1 MGFLSKFFCLAMFCM
16 ALVSCANK
24 PPVEEGLQPEPVEL
38 DFRPLVLKWKADTPE
53 AEADSSKDSCV
64 IQITATL
71 MREPLVVKS
80 KVEELEYLVVYGKEG
95 ESLVFEGF
103 VTDKA
108 VSGKPEAHWT
118 ATCGKGEKVVVNF
131 HNGQ

>member
-1 MGFLSKFFCLAMFCM
+1 MFCM

-24 PPVEEGLQPEPVEL
+24 PSVDENQPEPVEL
-38 DFRPLVLKWKADTPE
+38 DFRPLVLKWKASSSE
-53 AEADSSKDSCV
+53 AEAHPTKDSCV

-80 KVEELEYLVVYGKEG
+80 EVEELEYLVVYGKEG

-108 VSGKPEAHWT
+108 FSGRPESHWT